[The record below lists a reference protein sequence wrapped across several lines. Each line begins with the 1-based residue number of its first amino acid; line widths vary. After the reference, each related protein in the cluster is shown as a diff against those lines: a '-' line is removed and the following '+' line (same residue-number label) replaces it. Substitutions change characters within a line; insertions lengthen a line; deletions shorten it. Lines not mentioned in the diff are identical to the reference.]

1 MSDFAKLLIFF
12 GLILIIAGFL
22 VQFVGK
28 IPGFGRLPGDFLIKK
43 GPVTFY
49 FPLVTSII
57 VSVILSLLLSLF
69 WRK

>member
-43 GPVTFY
+43 TAHLIEYG
-49 FPLVTSII
+49 
-57 VSVILSLLLSLF
+57 ILAILIFRALIN
-69 WRK
+69 